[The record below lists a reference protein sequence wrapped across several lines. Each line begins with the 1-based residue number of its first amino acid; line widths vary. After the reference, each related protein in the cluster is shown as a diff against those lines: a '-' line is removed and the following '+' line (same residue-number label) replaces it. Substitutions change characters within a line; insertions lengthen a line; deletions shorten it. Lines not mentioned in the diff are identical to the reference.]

1 MQTRDGCREDLSRIQ
16 EATSSGAPV
25 DALLLVYLALEKS
38 KTNAISVNI
47 CILSSRKF
55 EDTLENTVHGEK
67 NNRRLELK
75 RPRVAVLMF
84 SS

>member
-38 KTNAISVNI
+38 KTNAISVNMHP
-47 CILSSRKF
+47 
-55 EDTLENTVHGEK
+55 LEQNI
-67 NNRRLELK
+67 
-75 RPRVAVLMF
+75 
-84 SS
+84 